1 MITFEKVM
9 EIKILHKQG
18 KSNRAIACELGLSR
32 NTVRHYLQ
40 MKAEPPVYSSRPVA
54 PSRLD
59 GYRDY
64 VRQRIYEAYPYK
76 IPATVIVR
84 EIKSRGYRGGITILR
99 DFIRTLNTP
108 PVPEPVVRFETEP
121 GQQMQVDW
129 GTMRNGKSP
138 LHVFVAVL
146 GYSRML
152 YAEFTDNMR
161 YETLEACHRNAFAFF
176 GGVPR
181 EVLYDNMK
189 TVVQQR
195 DAYQPGS
202 HRFNP
207 SLWRFG
213 QEMGFSPRLCRPFR
227 AKTKGKVE
235 RMVQYIRNSFYIPLL
250 TRQRSLGN
258 ALDVVTANQEALSWL
273 QEVANCRHHCTI
285 GMRPCDRCQEE
296 QQSMLSLPP
305 HSKHFGTQK
314 RMKSVSCCFPLHYSL
329 PVNEPSCYEVTW

>member
-40 MKAEPPVYSSRPVA
+40 AEAKPPVYSPRPVA

-59 GYRDY
+59 DYRDY
-64 VRQRIYEAYPYK
+64 IRQRVCEAHPYNV
-76 IPATVIVR
+76 PATVIFR
-84 EIKSRGYRGGITILR
+84 EIMSRGYQGRMTLLR

-108 PVPEPVVRFETEP
+108 PLPEPVVRFETEP

-129 GTMRNGKSP
+129 GTMRNGNYP

-161 YETLEACHRNAFAFF
+161 YETLEACHRHAFAFF
-176 GGVPR
+176 GGVPG

-195 DAYQPGS
+195 DAYRPGC
-202 HRFNP
+202 HHFNP
-207 SLWRFG
+207 ALWHFG
-213 QEMGFSPRLCRPFR
+213 QEMGFTPRLCRPFR

-258 ALDVVTANQEALSWL
+258 VPDVATTNQEVLNWL

-285 GMRPCDRCQEE
+285 GMRPCDRYQEE

-305 HSKHFGTQK
+305 DNEQSGTQK
-314 RMKSVSCCFPLHYSL
+314 RMKIVSCCLPLHYAL
-329 PVNEPSCYEVTW
+329 PVSEPSCYEVA